1 MSKKQFAIHHFK
13 TMEIVGG
20 KFTPVA
26 RPRRVRVLVIAEGYA
41 MVRRPG
47 AMPYVA
53 SAKDLELIDEE
64 AKQ

>member
-1 MSKKQFAIHHFK
+1 MSKKRFAIHHFQ

-20 KFTPVA
+20 KFTPVVQ
-26 RPRRVRVLVIAEGYA
+26 PRRVRVMVIAEGYA

-53 SAKDLELIDEE
+53 SAKELEMVDE
-64 AKQ
+64 

>member
-1 MSKKQFAIHHFK
+1 MSKKQFAIHHFQ

-20 KFTPVA
+20 KFTPVVH
-26 RPRRVRVLVIAEGYA
+26 PRRVRVLVIADGYA

-53 SAKDLELIDEE
+53 SVKDLDLLDVEVN
-64 AKQ
+64 Q